1 LQIHSEPV
9 MLKNGEKHA
18 VATESVK
25 TVKKILI
32 TQPKPETDK
41 SPYFELAKKYGVEL
55 AFHPFIILE
64 PIPAKDFRKQ
74 KVDIANYSAVIFT
87 SRHAIDHF
95 FRMCEEMKIN
105 ISQDTKYFCITEAV
119 ALYLQKFILYRKRKV
134 FYGADGTNK
143 SMFDVINKH
152 KENEKFLYPCSENQQ
167 DNEIVGWLK
176 NNNCGFATPFMY
188 RTISNNV
195 KDVMIKSE
203 YDIICFFTP
212 SGVRSLFD
220 NFPKFK
226 QNGTKIGAF
235 GNNTS
240 RAVQEAGL
248 TIDIKA
254 PEPKAPSMVSALE
267 NYLSTVLKRK

>member
-1 LQIHSEPV
+1 MI
-9 MLKNGEKHA
+9 KNGEKI
-18 VATESVK
+18 TGTSTPVK
-25 TVKKILI
+25 VIKKILI
-32 TQPKPETDK
+32 TQPRPETDK
-41 SPYFELAKKYGVEL
+41 SPYFDLMKKYGVEL
-55 AFHPFIILE
+55 AFHPFIRLE
-64 PIPAKDFRKQ
+64 PISAKDFRKQ
-74 KVDIANYSAVIFT
+74 KVDIANYSAIIFT

-95 FRMCEEMKIN
+95 FRICEEMKLSV
-105 ISQDTKYFCITEAV
+105 SQDTKYFCITEAV

-152 KENEKFLYPCSENQQ
+152 KENEKFLYPGSENQQ

-188 RTISNNV
+188 RSISNDIKELV
-195 KDVMIKSE
+195 TKSE

-220 NFPKFK
+220 NLPKYK

-240 RAVQEAGL
+240 KAIEEAGL
-248 TIDIKA
+248 TLDIKA
-254 PEPKAPSMVSALE
+254 PMPQVSSMVSALE
-267 NYLSTVLKRK
+267 KYLSERNKKK